1 MSLVDKTKDV
11 PKSNRIKSN
20 YFMEEAKK
28 EQFLNRILAIKE
40 GLELLSQYYLKLNP
54 EQDYHFVRI
63 KKVDKG
69 ELNELEHY
77 PIEYRIF
84 LEEVGQIYIAECG
97 CFKIE
102 ASLPN
107 KPQDSCLWILED
119 NEWNNENLRI
129 LVHTDDPDIYH
140 QIFNI
145 STKPFERHLL
155 GYDFSHLGFL
165 DIVEEKVDEI
175 LCNHN
180 LKRLKTQI

>member
-1 MSLVDKTKDV
+1 MNEIEKEKILI
-11 PKSNRIKSN
+11 RIT
-20 YFMEEAKK
+20 
-28 EQFLNRILAIKE
+28 AIKE

-54 EQDYHFVRI
+54 EKDYHYVRI
-63 KKVDKG
+63 NKVDKG
-69 ELNELEHY
+69 DLKELELY
-77 PIEYRIF
+77 PFDYRIF
-84 LEEVGQIYIAECG
+84 LEEIGEIYIAECD

-102 ASLPN
+102 ASLPK
-107 KPQDSCLWILED
+107 KPQDSDLWISE
-119 NEWNNENLRI
+119 NNKWNNENLRI

-175 LCNHN
+175 LCNNN
-180 LKRLKTQI
+180 LKRLKSKI